1 MSTEEK
7 QKRSRQAV
15 IDTVRKGGIGSD
27 RVTRKYKRP
36 SRAFSWLKD
45 PEEGEKYWRSEN
57 KLAKGGKATHGYG
70 KAFMKGGRAK

>member
-7 QKRSRQAV
+7 QKRFKQAL

-27 RVTRKYKRP
+27 RVTRKFRRP

-45 PEEGEKYWRSEN
+45 PEEGEKYWRSQN
-57 KLAKGGKATHGYG
+57 KLAKGGVAAGMRR
-70 KAFMKGGRAK
+70 FNRGGRVK